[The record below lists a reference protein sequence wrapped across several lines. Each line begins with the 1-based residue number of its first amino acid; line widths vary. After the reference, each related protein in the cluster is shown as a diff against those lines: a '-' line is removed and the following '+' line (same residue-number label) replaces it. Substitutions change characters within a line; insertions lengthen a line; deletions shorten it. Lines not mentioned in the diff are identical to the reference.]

1 MRDLS
6 RLLRKG
12 NIFTAFIS

>member
-1 MRDLS
+1 MMILSFS

-12 NIFTAFIS
+12 